1 MEGEVIVYLMMC
13 FSIHI
18 SVLSRLIWCQRQSR
32 YSSCGQKMSEEMTKP
47 KY

>member
-32 YSSCGQKMSEEMTKP
+32 YSSWRRVSEEMTKP